1 MAEADPFALAAAAE
15 AEGLESLLVGG
26 NAVNLYAYR
35 RTTFD
40 VDLLIREEQCERWIE
55 FFGRHGFG
63 VYHRAANFVRMH
75 FAADPPKTLPVD
87 LMLADEQTFR
97 KLQRTSHRQL
107 AASVKLAVPS
117 ALHLIAMKLHALKNQ
132 ARMEH
137 RPDFEDMIHLIKTAK
152 IDIRSPD
159 FREIVERYA
168 SEPIR
173 SRIEKECDS
182 GERGA
187 A

>member
-1 MAEADPFALAAAAE
+1 MVEVDPFALAAAAE

-40 VDLLIREEQCERWIE
+40 VDLLIREEECVRWIE
-55 FFGRHGFG
+55 FFERHGFR
-63 VYHRAANFVRMH
+63 VYHRAANFARLH
-75 FAADPPKTLPVD
+75 FAADPRKSLPVD

-97 KLQRTSHRQL
+97 KLQSDSRRQL
-107 AASVKLAVPS
+107 VTTVELAVPS
-117 ALHLIAMKLHALKNQ
+117 ALHLIAMKLHALKSE
-132 ARMEH
+132 ARMQ
-137 RPDFEDMIHLIKTAK
+137 RSPDFEDVIHLIKTAK
-152 IDIRSPD
+152 IEICGAD
-159 FREIVERYA
+159 FREVVERYA

-173 SRIEKECDS
+173 SRIEKLFES
-182 GERGA
+182 SEGGA